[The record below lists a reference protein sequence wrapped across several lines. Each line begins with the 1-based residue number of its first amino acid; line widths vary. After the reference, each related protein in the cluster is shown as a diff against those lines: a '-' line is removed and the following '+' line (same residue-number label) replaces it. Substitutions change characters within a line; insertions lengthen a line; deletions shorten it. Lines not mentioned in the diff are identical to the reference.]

1 MPQPS
6 QIQSQCLL
14 QSRLP
19 WHRDA
24 GGAGCHRSHG
34 FGMPGTTLNPVAFS
48 LPAGHRFS
56 TGAELMPFTIMQSW
70 KSLSEIK
77 TSYRDMH
84 TADSLA
90 HQAYGLAYSFKP
102 NKRMSI
108 R

>member
-1 MPQPS
+1 MQAGLAAIVPMVSVCPAPPSTLSLSACPQAIAFQPEPS
-6 QIQSQCLL
+6 SCL
-14 QSRLP
+14 
-19 WHRDA
+19 
-24 GGAGCHRSHG
+24 
-34 FGMPGTTLNPVAFS
+34 S
-48 LPAGHRFS
+48 L
-56 TGAELMPFTIMQSW
+56 MQSW